1 MGKAVQTDV
10 SKTFENLEKFK
21 VIILF
26 QIFQPEDWPN
36 RLSVTFDFPNKAL
49 DWFVGLFE
57 SGKPNYNIMDTDY
70 DNYVI
75 GKPFLR
81 FKVEVK
87 GKLRINIWSKTRV
100 SF

>member
-1 MGKAVQTDV
+1 MGATYGAIDDVTVSVNNSQISQTRRGKWESGGIMGKAVQTD
-10 SKTFENLEKFK
+10 
-21 VIILF
+21 
-26 QIFQPEDWPN
+26 PEDWPN

-75 GKPFLR
+75 GNATPKECALFAN
-81 FKVEVK
+81 K
-87 GKLRINIWSKTRV
+87 
-100 SF
+100 

>member
-1 MGKAVQTDV
+1 M
-10 SKTFENLEKFK
+10 
-21 VIILF
+21 
-26 QIFQPEDWPN
+26 
-36 RLSVTFDFPNKAL
+36 TFDFPNKAL

-75 GKPFLR
+75 GKSFLQ

-87 GKLRINIWSKTRV
+87 GKLMIKGLSKTRV
-100 SF
+100 KLCCYFKGSTDLFVSG

>member
-75 GKPFLR
+75 GK
-81 FKVEVK
+81 
-87 GKLRINIWSKTRV
+87 SKIGP
-100 SF
+100 